1 MASKKYGT
9 NEVKA
14 RKTLKRK
21 KININ
26 ISLKGDEKEK
36 SEILHIRKKRSN
48 YTVQRERIKKVYKR
62 IEAKGY
68 KPIDPFSLKTTK
80 ELLAEGTDPEAYARM
95 LSRMKTKDIKKG
107 LKVLDPE
114 TGIIFDYSDLKEYEK
129 EKSSTDNRAS
139 FYDWLRDVLD
149 NAILPEGL
157 PMLTGKTWV
166 DGGVLQ
172 TEYDRFRNTMY
183 NQIDKDEKEDAITKE
198 IKEDITSTV
207 NSLLE
212 VPYYE
217 MFHESIITLSNLI
230 LNRPLTP
237 EESTFISDWSDYTNG
252 GASI

>member
-1 MASKKYGT
+1 MAK
-9 NEVKA
+9 
-14 RKTLKRK
+14 
-21 KININ
+21 
-26 ISLKGDEKEK
+26 
-36 SEILHIRKKRSN
+36 KKRSE
-48 YTVQRERIKKVYKR
+48 YTKQRERIKKVYKR
-62 IEAKGY
+62 IEEKGY
-68 KPIDPFSLKTTK
+68 KPIEPFNLKTTK
-80 ELLAEGTDPEAYARM
+80 ELLAEGTDPEAYAR
-95 LSRMKTKDIKKG
+95 LLKRMKTKDIKKG

-139 FYDWLRDVLD
+139 FYDWLRTVLD
-149 NAILPEGL
+149 NAILPMGL
-157 PMLTGKTWV
+157 PMFTGKTWV
-166 DGGVLQ
+166 DEEVLQ

-183 NQIDKDEKEDAITKE
+183 TQIDKDEKEDAIPLE

-207 NSLLE
+207 NGLLE

>member
-36 SEILHIRKKRSN
+36 SENLHIKKKRSN
-48 YTVQRERIKKVYKR
+48 YTIQRERIKKAYKR
-62 IEAKGY
+62 IEEKGY
-68 KPIDPFSLKTTK
+68 KAIDSFNLKTTK

-95 LSRMKTKDIKKG
+95 LSRMKTKDI
-107 LKVLDPE
+107 KVLDPE

-139 FYDWLRDVLD
+139 FYDWLRAVLD

-157 PMLTGKTWV
+157 PMFTGKTWV

-183 NQIDKDEKEDAITKE
+183 AQIDKDEKEDAITLE

-207 NSLLE
+207 NGLLE

-237 EESTFISDWSDYTNG
+237 EESTFISDWSDYTSG